1 MLECT
6 IQYDNGKLGM
16 FFNCLPLVTQDVDVI
31 ESSLM
36 SEQEIPL
43 CITAGFFL
51 LLHEIG

>member
-16 FFNCLPLVTQDVDVI
+16 FFNCMPLFTQDEDVI
-31 ESSLM
+31 LM